1 MKSVFLFHFRQN
13 VSLFLCPKKQESKS
27 LLLKYNLNIYKNIK
41 FASENYLEIA
51 NNINQYQNG
60 NRQFYSGS

>member
-1 MKSVFLFHFRQN
+1 M
-13 VSLFLCPKKQESKS
+13 
-27 LLLKYNLNIYKNIK
+27 LLKYNLNIYKNIK

-60 NRQFYSGS
+60 NKQFYSGS